1 MPKVAAARTMGKPAA
16 KPSPSRK
23 PAAKPVATGK
33 VAARKRAVVE
43 APIKHI
49 SPEEA
54 VAHIQ
59 ALLEAKQERVRQGP
73 SWPGAEITHPNP
85 GDNDVHEATPAGAGG
100 LSSEAAFG
108 HALAHERG
116 DQSKRKG

>member
-1 MPKVAAARTMGKPAA
+1 LPEP
-16 KPSPSRK
+16 
-23 PAAKPVATGK
+23 
-33 VAARKRAVVE
+33 E
-43 APIKHI
+43 IHHI
-49 SPEEA
+49 SPAEA
-54 VAHIQ
+54 VEHIQ

-73 SWPGAEITHPNP
+73 TWPGAVT
-85 GDNDVHEATPAGAGG
+85 TQPAPAAVDPHAPAPAASGG

>member
-1 MPKVAAARTMGKPAA
+1 MPHKLPTLPE
-16 KPSPSRK
+16 P
-23 PAAKPVATGK
+23 
-33 VAARKRAVVE
+33 E
-43 APIKHI
+43 IHHI
-49 SPEEA
+49 SPAEA
-54 VAHIQ
+54 VEHIQ

-73 SWPGAEITHPNP
+73 TWPGAVTTQPSP
-85 GDNDVHEATPAGAGG
+85 DTPDPHAPMPAAGGG